1 MSCALSHANS
11 TFNPGRVY
19 SCVSWGGGGERVNV
33 GTHSFRLTDEMFQ
46 KLAEDYN
53 SSAFQYMTGQ

>member
-1 MSCALSHANS
+1 MPTAHLILAG
-11 TFNPGRVY
+11 FIP
-19 SCVSWGGGGERVNV
+19 VSAGAAAAGGGERVNV

>member
-1 MSCALSHANS
+1 MPTAHLILAG
-11 TFNPGRVY
+11 FIP
-19 SCVSWGGGGERVNV
+19 VSAGGAAGGLGERVNV

>member
-1 MSCALSHANS
+1 MPTAHLILAG
-11 TFNPGRVY
+11 FIP
-19 SCVSWGGGGERVNV
+19 VSAGAAEGSGVGGERVNV